1 MALLDLAVCDAA
13 DHDTHVTVVFV
24 TCFCGIL
31 DPESGSF
38 TYANAGHNPPLQKH
52 GGKAIDLRATGM
64 PLGLMPGMTYEEKE
78 SELMPGDSVLFYS
91 DGLIEAH
98 NPQHEML
105 GSPHV
110 RELVAEHA
118 PGAKRL
124 TARVMEE
131 LGRFTGEWWEQ
142 EDDITLVTLERLE
155 A

>member
-1 MALLDLAVCDAA
+1 VVRQLKALLAV
-13 DHDTHVTVVFV
+13 
-24 TCFCGIL
+24 
-31 DPESGSF
+31 
-38 TYANAGHNPPLQKH
+38 
-52 GGKAIDLRATGM
+52 
-64 PLGLMPGMTYEEKE
+64 
-78 SELMPGDSVLFYS
+78 
-91 DGLIEAH
+91 LIEAH

-105 GSPHV
+105 GSPRV